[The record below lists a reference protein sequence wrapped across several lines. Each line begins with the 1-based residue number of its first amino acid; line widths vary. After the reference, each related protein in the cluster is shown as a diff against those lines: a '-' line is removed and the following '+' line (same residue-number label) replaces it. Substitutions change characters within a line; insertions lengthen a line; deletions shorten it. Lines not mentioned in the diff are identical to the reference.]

1 MLFIDSLENTSQKK
15 KIFAVLPPRMIIT
28 GILMHFH
35 WVFFPCV
42 CVCVCVC
49 VCARARVCIGR
60 LSIHIYTR
68 HMYLKSLSPS
78 VHCRRTKSV
87 LPMKMHIRCYINKNY
102 MIFNV
107 ISLFHII
114 NHFLKD
120 FCIGHIISKSSSIL
134 ILKAPHFF

>member
-1 MLFIDSLENTSQKK
+1 M
-15 KIFAVLPPRMIIT
+15 
-28 GILMHFH
+28 
-35 WVFFPCV
+35 
-42 CVCVCVC
+42 C
-49 VCARARVCIGR
+49 VCARAHVCIGC

-87 LPMKMHIRCYINKNY
+87 LPVKMHIRCYINKND

-134 ILKAPHFF
+134 ILKAPHFFKISSLKREIRGEVIGVWDRERMIVLRILK